1 MTTTITVSPLK
12 LPQEKPGFE
21 KTTADYA
28 LYTAGA
34 ICLIFL
40 AAFFVFPVLAIA
52 LKSLRNSEGTFV
64 GLSNYYSFLS
74 TARALE
80 LVKNSLKVS
89 SISTV
94 ISVGLAFA
102 YAGFLAQTK
111 VPFKGFFRVIA
122 LAPMLA
128 PSLYVAL
135 AVVRAFGNQGLA
147 KSMMGEHSIYGPIG
161 IVICNIFYT
170 FPSAY
175 LIIMTG
181 FKSLDGRLYE
191 AATMLGAGKVRAFLT
206 VTLPNAKYGL
216 ISATCIAFTMNITDF
231 GIPAVIGGQFG
242 VFATEVYR
250 QVIGL
255 QNFELGGVIS
265 ALLLLPSVL
274 TFAITRT
281 VGNSHQSS
289 GSTKTP
295 SKPTDSVGHAVFGFL
310 ICASMALF
318 ILSVFAIGI
327 GSSFVTFW
335 PYDLSLSFTNFDF
348 SGKTDIGWEAIGN
361 SMIMATGACLLG
373 TLLSMVT
380 AYCIERKVLRAPFSS
395 ILEAIALLPSAV
407 PGLVIGLGYLM
418 FFTSRGNPLSVL
430 YGTTAILM
438 ICSVVHF
445 FTVATLTFQTALKK
459 IDPNFE
465 SVSSSLGVSYLSLYR
480 RVILPLLAPTI
491 VDVAAYFFV
500 NTMCTVSAIILIYRP
515 STVTATIGIVG
526 LADNG
531 SVSAAAAM
539 ASVVVAVCVVARFVE
554 HFVRERF
561 KPDTTVLEAPEEF
574 DASASMLG
582 MKQIAP

>member
-1 MTTTITVSPLK
+1 
-12 LPQEKPGFE
+12 
-21 KTTADYA
+21 
-28 LYTAGA
+28 
-34 ICLIFL
+34 
-40 AAFFVFPVLAIA
+40 
-52 LKSLRNSEGTFV
+52 
-64 GLSNYYSFLS
+64 
-74 TARALE
+74 
-80 LVKNSLKVS
+80 
-89 SISTV
+89 
-94 ISVGLAFA
+94 
-102 YAGFLAQTK
+102 
-111 VPFKGFFRVIA
+111 
-122 LAPMLA
+122 MLA
-128 PSLYVAL
+128 PSLYGAL

-161 IVICNIFYT
+161 IVICDVFYT
-170 FPSAY
+170 FPPAF

-181 FKSLDGRLYE
+181 LKSLDASLYE
-191 AATMLGAGKVRAFLT
+191 AATMLGAGRVRAFLT

-231 GIPAVIGGQFG
+231 GIPTVIGGQFG

-295 SKPTDSVGHAVFGFL
+295 SKPTDSVGHAVLGFV

-348 SGKTDIGWEAIGN
+348 SGKTDIGWDAIGN
-361 SMIMATGACLLG
+361 SMIMATGACVVG

-380 AYCIERKVLRAPFSS
+380 AYCIERKILRAPFSS
-395 ILEAIALLPSAV
+395 ILQGVALLPSAV

-430 YGTTAILM
+430 YGTRAILI
-438 ICSVVHF
+438 ICCVVHF
-445 FTVATLTFQTALKK
+445 FTVATLTFQTTFKK

-465 SVSSSLGVSYLSLYR
+465 LVSSSLGVSRFSLYR
-480 RVILPLLAPTI
+480 RVTLPLLAPTI
-491 VDVAAYFFV
+491 VDVATYFFV
-500 NTMCTVSAIILIYRP
+500 STMCTVSAIILIYRP
-515 STVTATIGIVG
+515 SIVTATIGIVG
-526 LADNG
+526 LDDNG
-531 SVSAAAAM
+531 AVSAAAAM
-539 ASVVVAVCVVARFVE
+539 GTVVVAVCIVARLVE
-554 HFVRERF
+554 HFVRERL
-561 KPDTTVLEAPEEF
+561 KPNTTVREAPEDF
-574 DASASMLG
+574 DASSLMLG
-582 MKQIAP
+582 LKQIAP

>member
-1 MTTTITVSPLK
+1 MTTTMNPLK
-12 LPQEKPGFE
+12 LLRQKSGFE

-28 LYTAGA
+28 LYVLGA

-40 AAFFVFPVLAIA
+40 AAFFIFPVMAIA
-52 LKSLRNSEGTFV
+52 VKSLKNGEGTFV

-74 TARALE
+74 TPRAFE

-89 SISTV
+89 SVATV

-161 IVICNIFYT
+161 IVICDVFYT
-170 FPSAY
+170 FPSAV

-181 FKSLDGRLYE
+181 FKSLDARLYE
-191 AATMLGAGKVRAFLT
+191 AATMLGAGKARAFLT
-206 VTLPNAKYGL
+206 VTLPNTKYGL
-216 ISATCIAFTMNITDF
+216 ISATCIVFTMNITDF
-231 GIPAVIGGQFG
+231 GIPAVIGGQYG

-265 ALLLLPSVL
+265 ALLLLPSLV
-274 TFAITRT
+274 TFVVTRT
-281 VGNSHQSS
+281 VGGSHRSS
-289 GSTKTP
+289 GSTEMP
-295 SKPTDSVGHAVFGFL
+295 SKPTDSAGHAAFGLVFCG
-310 ICASMALF
+310 SMALF
-318 ILSVFAIGI
+318 ILSVFAIGF
-327 GSSFVTFW
+327 GSSFVKFW
-335 PYDLSLSFTNFDF
+335 PYDLSFSLTNFDF
-348 SGKTDIGWEAIGN
+348 SAKTDIGWAAIGN
-361 SMIMATGACLLG
+361 SMIMATGACVLG

-380 AYCIERKVLRAPFSS
+380 AYCIERRVLRAPFSS

-418 FFTSRGNPLSVL
+418 FFTSRSNPLSVL
-430 YGTTAILM
+430 YGTTAILI

-445 FTVATLTFQTALKK
+445 FTVATITFQTTLKK

-465 SVSSSLGVSYLSLYR
+465 LVSSSLGVPAFSIYK

-539 ASVVVAVCVVARFVE
+539 ASVVVAVCVVARLVE
-554 HFVRERF
+554 HFARERF
-561 KPDTTVLEAPEEF
+561 NPATTVFEAPVGF
-574 DASASMLG
+574 DTSMSALRV
-582 MKQIAP
+582 KQIAP